1 MQALIQ
7 TPKLQTEHLTLSHL
21 LTQASPLQRQ
31 ESWMLELFFALVV
44 LSVSAGFDGLSLP
57 GYP

>member
-1 MQALIQ
+1 MVFA
-7 TPKLQTEHLTLSHL
+7 PL
-21 LTQASPLQRQ
+21 LHSNSYAFTKNWVPTNYPP
-31 ESWMLELFFALVV
+31 WMLELFFALVV